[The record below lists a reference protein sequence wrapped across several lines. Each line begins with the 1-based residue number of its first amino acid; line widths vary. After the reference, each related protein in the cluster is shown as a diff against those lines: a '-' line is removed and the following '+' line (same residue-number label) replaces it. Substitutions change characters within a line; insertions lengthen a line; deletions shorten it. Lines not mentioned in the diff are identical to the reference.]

1 MREAAV
7 STAYRQLQSSG
18 DFSMRQLADSLG
30 ISAPA
35 LYHHF
40 TSKQELLDR
49 VAEQGFAAF
58 GSRLRALEGAEPRE
72 VIRSVLRGYRDF
84 ARDEPNLFGLM
95 FVARRP
101 SARRFPRDFAD
112 HRSAVFNVLWKATAE
127 CLSGNQGRE
136 HEDALYLAHDLWA
149 LAHGQILLWR
159 AGRFEDEETFVRVL
173 DRSIERFIETL

>member
-49 VAEQGFAAF
+49 VADQGFAAF

-127 CLSGNQGRE
+127 CLATGSQ
-136 HEDALYLAHDLWA
+136 EDALYLAHDLWA

-159 AGRFEDEETFVRVL
+159 AGRFESDATFEQVL